1 MQHLSHYGAKSI
13 KRGNEKKKKRRR
25 RRRRKRF
32 TFHFVDSRFVES
44 QFFYTLNSKHCL
56 SGTLNPIQI
65 QETES

>member
-13 KRGNEKKKKRRR
+13 KRGNEKKEEEEKEKK
-25 RRRRKRF
+25 KKVYIP
-32 TFHFVDSRFVES
+32 FVDSRFVES